1 MIRSCSPTSQ
11 MIVLKPKLLNQMFLA
26 HINMNIYSKCI
37 LFPVLNIKK
46 KESSAFASPAWA
58 E

>member
-1 MIRSCSPTSQ
+1 